1 MITKEKIKIGLKN
14 GTIRIVES
22 PNEDGTVCQIGE
34 NWFYFGGQT
43 AEEMSPEEYLKN
55 VPLEDIIREIYDA
68 LQDFLKQDENSV
80 NEYLY
85 YDAVLEEQSDKS
97 REFYVNTPLG
107 RLKVWAKQDIDNP
120 EDYPGVFVD
129 YIDKDGKDI
138 RLCCTEYDSVNK
150 AIYTHVY
157 GNGNSDSPTDSIYHE
172 NLEQTDEQ
180 HFDREELGKL
190 FQTLVDLSY
199 KLPDEED
206 CTNVENDMCADIC
219 NLRESIQN
227 YLEECDK

>member
-157 GNGNSDSPTDSIYHE
+157 GEGNSEFPTDSIRYN
-172 NLEQTDEQ
+172 NLW
-180 HFDREELGKL
+180 HFDRKELGKL

-206 CTNVENDMCADIC
+206 CTNRENDMCADIY
-219 NLRESIQN
+219 NLRDSIQN
-227 YLEECDK
+227 YLEECDE

>member
-55 VPLEDIIREIYDA
+55 VPHEDIIREIYDV
-68 LQDFLKQDENSV
+68 LEEFLKDKSFV
-80 NEYLY
+80 DEYLY

-107 RLKVWAKQDIDNP
+107 RLKVWAKYDIDNP
-120 EDYPGVFVD
+120 EDFPGVFVD
-129 YIDKDGKDI
+129 FIDKDGENI
-138 RLCCTEYDSVNK
+138 CLCCTEYDSVNK